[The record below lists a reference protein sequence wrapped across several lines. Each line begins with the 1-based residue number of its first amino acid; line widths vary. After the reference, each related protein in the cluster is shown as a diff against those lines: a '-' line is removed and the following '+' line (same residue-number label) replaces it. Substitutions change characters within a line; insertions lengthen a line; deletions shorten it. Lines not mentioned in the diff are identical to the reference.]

1 MFDRDNC
8 PQCSVSVREQAF
20 KEVGQYLKDIEMIGH
35 INRLVILDLMEQLS
49 KGKSPNEE

>member
-1 MFDRDNC
+1 MFDRNNC

-20 KEVGQYLKDIEMIGH
+20 KEVGKYLKDIELHGH

-49 KGKSPNEE
+49 KGKSPIED